1 MIRENSISLA
11 NSSRSRGSRRED
23 QRGVPYASYPIYPGI
38 PQPTSSGPPSGNV
51 MSPWGSP
58 TPQQPNYQTNY
69 PNTTSVG
76 TFNTQWSSSYAPQG
90 YSDTYPP
97 VNSGTTPSYGYV
109 PLDPQQPPDESHKG
123 PYKCRWCERVFA
135 HESSKCRHE
144 KEHFNSFPCPEP
156 GCDVVSSRKDSLKRH
171 QRLMH
176 GGGEGG
182 SQGSSSRSSVP
193 GGQ

>member
-1 MIRENSISLA
+1 MFSLLAQIRSTWLTHAIEY
-11 NSSRSRGSRRED
+11 RGSRPED
-23 QRGVPYASYPIYPGI
+23 QRGTPYASFPMYSNMH
-38 PQPTSSGPPSGNV
+38 QPSSSGPPSGSMMGSWGN
-51 MSPWGSP
+51 SP
-58 TPQQPNYQTNY
+58 PQQPAYHTYQ
-69 PNTTSVG
+69 PTTTVESFAG
-76 TFNTQWSSSYAPQG
+76 AQWPAS
-90 YSDTYPP
+90 YPP
-97 VNSGTTPSYGYV
+97 SDFNQSTYVSSNQSTTYYS
-109 PLDPQQPPDESHKG
+109 PLGPAQPVEDGQRG

-176 GGGEGG
+176 G
-182 SQGSSSRSSVP
+182 QASSSRGNGGNVS